1 MDEFKRRPE
10 PKKIRLL
17 PLVDR
22 SSEYDT
28 FSLEGDTLYNPNDN
42 NIEQT
47 DENNRKDNSQSI
59 SELES

>member
-1 MDEFKRRPE
+1 MDEYKKRPE

-17 PLVDR
+17 PVVDR

-28 FSLEGDTLYNPNDN
+28 LSFEGDTLYVPDT

-47 DENNRKDNSQSI
+47 DENNRKNNSQSI

>member
-1 MDEFKRRPE
+1 MDEYKKRPE

-17 PLVDR
+17 PVVDR

-28 FSLEGDTLYNPNDN
+28 LSFEGDTLYVPDT

-47 DENNRKDNSQSI
+47 DENNRKNNSQSV
-59 SELES
+59 SKLES

>member
-1 MDEFKRRPE
+1 MDEYKKKPE

-17 PLVDR
+17 PVVDR

-28 FSLEGDTLYNPNDN
+28 LSFEGDTLYVPDT

-47 DENNRKDNSQSI
+47 DENNRKNNSQSV
-59 SELES
+59 SKLES